1 MGYKTILKGA
11 TDEFSEK
18 KSRFIGQLL
27 PITSEEEAKA
37 ILNDIKKAHRQANHS
52 CWAYRLRGQQMSE
65 RYSDD
70 GEPSGTAGM
79 PMLEV
84 LRGAALENVLVV
96 ATRYFGGTK
105 LGTGGLVRAYTQ
117 SAQSALAAAEVIE
130 INRFRKVTVTVDY
143 TLSGKL
149 DYDISSHSRLLED
162 TEYGA
167 AVTFTLYVRDG
178 EAAEIQEH
186 FMELTGGKCVL
197 KIEAPLDGYCLDGKV
212 ITGG

>member
-1 MGYKTILKGA
+1 MGYKTILKAA

-37 ILNDIKKAHRQANHS
+37 ILTDIKKAHRQASHS
-52 CWAYRLRGQQMSE
+52 CWAYRLRGQQMTE

-149 DYDISSHSRLLED
+149 DYDISSHNRLLED
-162 TEYGA
+162 TEYGT
-167 AVTFTLYVRDG
+167 AVTFTLYVRAQ
-178 EAAEIQEH
+178 EAEDLQEH
-186 FMELTGGKCVL
+186 FTELTGGKCVL
-197 KIEAPLDGYCLDGKV
+197 KIEVPLDGYCLDGKV